1 MIDYLIKKSIL
12 NPSITMEQLHKMKQ
26 LILTIS
32 LILGATASIAG
43 SYIKYYEFPKKD
55 CQEMFAGIGGLLE
68 EADKEW
74 AYLEENPQDSPDA
87 FEHAAKIQW
96 LTGLAANYTTIFEA
110 FCDKD

>member
-1 MIDYLIKKSIL
+1 
-12 NPSITMEQLHKMKQ
+12 MKHI
-26 LILTIS
+26 ILTTS
-32 LILGATASIAG
+32 LILGATAVSSG
-43 SYIKYYEFPKKD
+43 SHGKDYEFPKND

-74 AYLEENPQDSPDA
+74 AYLEKNPENSPDA

-96 LTGLAANYTTIFEA
+96 YVGLAANYTTIFEA

>member
-1 MIDYLIKKSIL
+1 
-12 NPSITMEQLHKMKQ
+12 MKH

-32 LILGATASIAG
+32 LIFGATAASAS

-55 CQEMFAGIGGLLE
+55 CHEMFAGIGGLLE

-74 AYLEENPQDSPDA
+74 AYLEENPESSPNA
-87 FEHAAKIQW
+87 LEHAAKIQW
-96 LTGLAANYTTIFEA
+96 YVGLAANYTTILEA

>member
-1 MIDYLIKKSIL
+1 MKKL
-12 NPSITMEQLHKMKQ
+12 L
-26 LILTIS
+26 LTIS
-32 LILGATASIAG
+32 LIFGATSVSAG
-43 SYIKYYEFPKKD
+43 SHSKDYEFPKKD
-55 CQEMFAGIGGLLE
+55 CREMFAGIGGLLE

-110 FCDKD
+110 FCDND

>member
-1 MIDYLIKKSIL
+1 
-12 NPSITMEQLHKMKQ
+12 
-26 LILTIS
+26 
-32 LILGATASIAG
+32 
-43 SYIKYYEFPKKD
+43 
-55 CQEMFAGIGGLLE
+55 MFAGIGGLLE

-74 AYLEENPQDSPDA
+74 AYLEENPQDSTDA